1 MALTYSK
8 CGLPAMTVEVKGLG
22 VKCSECKREE
32 AVVELKYA
40 RKKLCPKCF
49 TDFFVRRVKR
59 TVEKYRMFRPE
70 DRVAVA
76 LSGGKDSVALLDALK
91 RAFPEQDIVAFYI
104 DLGIHHYSSHL
115 REKVKALTERLNVP
129 LYIYDLKEREGYV
142 IDDFLTT
149 RFRNK
154 MCSVCGIVKRAVFT
168 QMARE
173 VGATVMATGH
183 NLDDTVGTML
193 SAFFSGDFESI
204 SRLKPVLKPLVPGQP
219 KKVKPLFNT
228 PEMED
233 LYYVVINDL
242 PVQECH
248 CPHSFGASVSR
259 YKRMLD
265 QMERENPNVKF
276 QLLSVFLKKLVPMYE
291 KVKEIEE
298 RKTDVILEVKPCKV
312 CGLPTS
318 SPDGVCSRCRRVAM
332 LKERGGQR
340 IEIPAEEVMGMLANG
355 EKVVLI
361 DVRSP
366 SAYAKEHLPGAINVP
381 KEEFELNQR
390 KTVRRLRR
398 KYGKRTVF
406 VTYCYAGR
414 ESYPVAVALRRAG
427 LRGYSLLGGIE
438 EWKRKGG
445 ETEDRTVPEKMANT
459 GDLA

>member
-1 MALTYSK
+1 MALRYSK

-32 AVVELKYA
+32 AVVELRYA

-59 TVEKYRMFRPE
+59 TVEKYRMFGPK

-115 REKVKALTERLNVP
+115 REKVKALTDRLGVP
-129 LYIYDLKEREGYV
+129 LHIYDLKEREGYV

-149 RFRNK
+149 KFRSK

-168 QMARE
+168 QMAKE

-193 SAFFSGDFESI
+193 SAFFAGDFESI
-204 SRLKPVLKPLVPGQP
+204 SRLKPVLKPLIPGQP

-265 QMERENPNVKF
+265 QMEQDNPNVKF
-276 QLLSVFLKKLVPMYE
+276 QLLSVFLKRLVPMYE
-291 KVKEIEE
+291 KVKELEEE
-298 RKTDVILEVKPCKV
+298 RTEVFLEVKPCRV

-318 SPDGVCSRCRRVAM
+318 SPDGICSRCRRVAM

-340 IEIPAEEVMGMLANG
+340 IEITADEVRDMLAG
-355 EKVVLI
+355 GKRVVLI

-366 SAYAKEHLPGAINVP
+366 SAYAKEHIPGAINVP
-381 KEEFELNQR
+381 KDEFEVNQSRTIR
-390 KTVRRLRR
+390 KLRR
-398 KYGKRTVF
+398 KYGKGTTF

-438 EWKRKGG
+438 EWKEKGG
-445 ETEDRTVPEKMANT
+445 EVERVPEGVTVPE
-459 GDLA
+459 

>member
-1 MALTYSK
+1 M
-8 CGLPAMTVEVKGLG
+8 G

-59 TVEKYRMFRPE
+59 TVEKYRMFGPK

-104 DLGIHHYSSHL
+104 DLGIHHYSDHL
-115 REKVKALTERLNVP
+115 REKVKALTDRLQVP

-149 RFRNK
+149 KFRSK

-168 QMARE
+168 QMAKE

-193 SAFFSGDFESI
+193 SAFFAGDFESI
-204 SRLKPVLKPLVPGQP
+204 SRLKPVLKPLIPGQP

-228 PEMED
+228 PEIED

-259 YKRMLD
+259 YKRLLD
-265 QMERENPNVKF
+265 QMEKENPNVKF

-291 KVKEIEE
+291 RVKELEE
-298 RKTDVILEVKPCKV
+298 RKTDVVLEVRPCKV

-318 SPDGVCSRCRRVAM
+318 SPDGICARCRRVAM
-332 LKERGGQR
+332 LKERGGQKL
-340 IEIPAEEVMGMLANG
+340 ELTAEEVEGLLKEG
-355 EKVVLI
+355 KRVVFI

-366 SAYAKEHLPGAINVP
+366 SAYEKEHIPGAINVP
-381 KEEFELNQR
+381 KERFEMEQQKTIR
-390 KTVRRLRR
+390 KLRR
-398 KYGKRTVF
+398 KYGRGTIF
-406 VTYCYAGR
+406 VTYCYAGQ

-427 LRGYSLLGGIE
+427 LKGYSLLGGISA
-438 EWKRKGG
+438 WK
-445 ETEDRTVPEKMANT
+445 ETVREKEVAEP
-459 GDLA
+459 